1 MIRGLIIL
9 LGFQGAGEI
18 VSRLFSLPIP
28 GPVIGLVL
36 LLIFLIRR
44 GKVDAPID
52 TVASALVKNLGVLF
66 VPAAVGVVMFL
77 PQLKANFGAI
87 SVALIVSV
95 TATIAASAAVLRFW
109 PQRVQ
114 TDAQASGK
122 TGGRT
127 GEGEP

>member
-18 VSRLFSLPIP
+18 VSRLFSLPVP

-36 LLIFLIRR
+36 LLAFLIRR

-52 TVASALVKNLGVLF
+52 TVSTALVKNLGVLF

-77 PQLKANFGAI
+77 PQLKANFLAI
-87 SVALIVSV
+87 SLALAISV
-95 TATIAASAAVLRFW
+95 TATIAVSAAVLRYW
-109 PQRVQ
+109 PKRK
-114 TDAQASGK
+114 S
-122 TGGRT
+122 
-127 GEGEP
+127 

>member
-9 LGFQGAGEI
+9 LSFQGAGEI

-77 PQLKANFGAI
+77 PQLKANFWAI
-87 SVALIVSV
+87 SIALTLSV
-95 TATIAASAAVLRFW
+95 VATIAACAAILRFW
-109 PQRVQ
+109 PGNRQ
-114 TDAQASGK
+114 T
-122 TGGRT
+122 
-127 GEGEP
+127 EPEESKEAA

>member
-9 LGFQGAGEI
+9 LGFQGAGEV
-18 VSRLFSLPIP
+18 VSRLFALPVP

-36 LLIFLIRR
+36 LLCFLIRR

-52 TVASALVKNLGVLF
+52 TVASALVRNLGVLF

-77 PQLKANFGAI
+77 PQLKANFWAI
-87 SVALIVSV
+87 GVALTVSV

-109 PQRVQ
+109 PGRE
-114 TDAQASGK
+114 QAGK
-122 TGGRT
+122 V
-127 GEGEP
+127 EQ

>member
-9 LGFQGAGEI
+9 LSFQGAGEI

-36 LLIFLIRR
+36 LLAFLIRR

-66 VPAAVGVVMFL
+66 VSAAVGVVMFL
-77 PQLKANFGAI
+77 PQLKANFWAI
-87 SVALIVSV
+87 SIALTVSV
-95 TATIAASAAVLRFW
+95 TATIAVSAVILRFW
-109 PQRVQ
+109 P
-114 TDAQASGK
+114 GWH
-122 TGGRT
+122 RT
-127 GEGEP
+127 EAEVAKETA

>member
-36 LLIFLIRR
+36 LLTFLIWR

-52 TVASALVKNLGVLF
+52 IVSSALTKHLGLLF
-66 VPAAVGVVMFL
+66 VPAAVGVVMFW
-77 PQLKANFGAI
+77 PQLRTHFLAI
-87 SVALIVSV
+87 SLALAVSV
-95 TATIAASAAVLRFW
+95 TATIAVSAAILRYW
-109 PQRVQ
+109 PGGK
-114 TDAQASGK
+114 SGS
-122 TGGRT
+122 
-127 GEGEP
+127 

>member
-18 VSRLFSLPIP
+18 VSRLLSLPIP
-28 GPVIGLVL
+28 GPVIGLLL

-52 TVASALVKNLGVLF
+52 TVSSALTKHLGLLF

-77 PQLKANFGAI
+77 PQLRTHFLAI

-95 TATIAASAAVLRFW
+95 TATIAVSAAILRFW
-109 PQRVQ
+109 PA
-114 TDAQASGK
+114 DKSGS
-122 TGGRT
+122 
-127 GEGEP
+127 